1 VSTGTTETPSPEQP
15 PAPQPDACPNCGA
28 PLPPGQDWCLN
39 CGAPARTRIAHTP
52 NWRLPVAIVG
62 VLVVLLG
69 AAVAV
74 AFVQLSDDS
83 KDVGNTDSVASAP
96 TTTTA
101 TTPTLPTTPGSTT
114 PTVPGATTTPTVPGS
129 TTPTTPGSTTT
140 PTVPGETTPTIPE
153 ATGGSNEAGTP
164 HKPTPNP
171 TPARIASWPAG
182 RSAYTA
188 VLMSATSKGE
198 ADAKAKS
205 LAGRGVDVGVLHSN
219 DFSSLEPGY
228 WVVFSG
234 HYPGLAPAQAAAQR
248 LAKQGAPGAYG
259 RLVKP

>member
-1 VSTGTTETPSPEQP
+1 VSTGTAEAPPPEQP
-15 PAPQPDACPNCGA
+15 PAPRPDACPNCGA

-39 CGAPARTRIAHTP
+39 CGAPARTRIARTP
-52 NWRLPVAIVG
+52 NWRLPVAV
-62 VLVVLLG
+62 VAALVVLLG

-83 KDVGNTDSVASAP
+83 KNVGKTDSVASAP
-96 TTTTA
+96 TTTTP
-101 TTPTLPTTPGSTT
+101 TSTLPTTPGSTV

-129 TTPTTPGSTTT
+129 TTPTTPGATTS
-140 PTVPGETTPTIPE
+140 TPTIPE
-153 ATGGSNEAGTP
+153 ATGGSGEAGTP

-182 RSAYTA
+182 RTAYTA

-219 DFSSLEPGY
+219 DFSSLQNGY

-248 LAKQGAPGAYG
+248 LAGQGAPGAYG